1 MERPRVLV
9 TRRIPKPGIDLL
21 TKVCDVETNEEE
33 RVLSKGEIINKI
45 RDKDGLLCLLT
56 DEIDEEILRAGSG
69 LKGVANYAVGF
80 NNIDIAA
87 ATKLGIPV
95 SNTPGVLNETTA
107 DLAWALLMAVARR
120 VVEAD
125 GYARAGKYTG
135 WSPNLFLGV
144 DVYGRTLGL
153 VGLGRIGQAVAKRA
167 QGFDMQVLYYDLF
180 RLTLEEE
187 QALNVTYCSLP
198 ELLKKSDFVSLHV
211 PLTPDTKYLIGK
223 EELAIMKDTAVLV
236 NTARGPIVHEA
247 ALVEALKNKEIFAA
261 GLDVYEDEPDLAA
274 GLAQLDNVVVLPHIA
289 SASVQTRTKMATMAA
304 ENLLMMLTGKCPP
317 NIVNREVYK
326 E

>member
-1 MERPRVLV
+1 MERRRVLV
-9 TRRIPKPGIDLL
+9 TRRIPQPGIDLL
-21 TKVCDVETNEEE
+21 TKVCDVEINEEE
-33 RVLSKGEIINKI
+33 RVLSKEEIINKI

-80 NNIDIAA
+80 NNVDIAV
-87 ATKLGIPV
+87 ATQLGIPV
-95 SNTPGVLNETTA
+95 SNTPGVLTETTA
-107 DLAWALLMAVARR
+107 DLAWALLMAAARR

-125 GYARAGKYTG
+125 GYTRAGKYAG

-153 VGLGRIGQAVAKRA
+153 VGLGRIGQAVARRA
-167 QGFDMQVLYYDLF
+167 QGFDMQVLYYDLS
-180 RLTLEEE
+180 RLTPEEE

-211 PLTPDTKYLIGK
+211 PLTADTKYLIGK
-223 EELAIMKDTAVLV
+223 DELTMMKDTAVLV

-247 ALVEALKNKEIFAA
+247 ALVEALKNKKIFAA

-274 GLAQLDNVVVLPHIA
+274 GLAQLDNVVVVPHIA

-304 ENLLMMLTGKCPP
+304 ENLLMMLAGKCPP
-317 NIVNREVYK
+317 NIVNREIY
-326 E
+326 EG